1 MAEKKPLGGG
11 RRDLRKRAM
20 ADAAAK
26 LAPTI
31 DARAALDAIPRS
43 YNFAADIIE
52 RNLKAGRANKPV
64 YIDPRGSWT
73 YGQLAE
79 RVDRFGHVLRSLG
92 IRREERILLALL
104 DTIDWPTAFLGA
116 IKAGVVPVPVNTL
129 MTEDDYRFMLADSRA
144 KVLVVSEALF
154 PKFANLIGST
164 PDLMHVIVSGENAR
178 GHRRFEDSLINA
190 RPESYTAPTTRDD
203 MCFWLY
209 TSGSTGRP
217 KGAVHVHANLRL
229 TADLYGGGVL
239 GLKEGDVCY
248 SVAKLFFAYG
258 LGNAMTFP
266 LAVGATSVL
275 APDRPTPDGVAAILR
290 QHPVTVFYAVP
301 TFYAAFLASPG
312 APKRSELKL
321 RTCVSAGEALPPDIG
336 RRWKERYGIDVLDGI
351 GSTEMLHIFLSNH
364 PGDVRYGTTGRP
376 VPGYDIRLVD
386 DDGNV
391 VNGKGEMGELQVR
404 GPTSAVM
411 YWNNREQSR
420 ETFLGEWTRSGD
432 KYLED
437 ESGYYVY
444 CGRRD
449 DMLKVGGI
457 YVSPFEV
464 EGALATH
471 PDVLE
476 AAVVAWPDADGLIK
490 PKAFVVM
497 KDQTKVGDAPA
508 RDAMSRTLQD
518 HVKTKLAPY
527 KYPRWIEFRSDL
539 PKTATGKIQR
549 FKLRSE
555 GAAR

>member
-1 MAEKKPLGGG
+1 
-11 RRDLRKRAM
+11 M

-26 LAPTI
+26 LAPTL
-31 DARAALDAIPRS
+31 DARAAIDAIPCS
-43 YNFAADIIE
+43 YNFAADIIA

-64 YIDPRGSWT
+64 FVDPRGSWT

-92 IRREERILLALL
+92 VRREERILLALL

-116 IKAGVVPVPVNTL
+116 IKAGVVPIPVNTL

-144 KVLVVSEALF
+144 KVLVVSEALLA
-154 PKFANLIGST
+154 KFAKLIGSSA
-164 PDLMHVIVSGENAR
+164 DLLQVIVSGENAG
-178 GHRRFEDSLINA
+178 GHRRFEDLLASA
-190 RPESYTAPTTRDD
+190 QPEPYTAPTTRDD

-229 TADLYGGGVL
+229 TADLYAGGVL
-239 GLKEGDVCY
+239 GLNESDVCY

-266 LAVGATSVL
+266 MAVGATTILS
-275 APDRPTPDGVAAILR
+275 PERPTPEAVAAILR
-290 QHPVTVFYAVP
+290 RHPVTVFYAVP
-301 TFYAAFLASPG
+301 TFYAAFLADPG
-312 APKRSELKL
+312 APKRAGLKL
-321 RTCVSAGEALPPDIG
+321 RYCISAGEALPPDVG
-336 RRWKERYGIDVLDGI
+336 RRWKERYGVDVLDGI
-351 GSTEMLHIFLSNH
+351 GSTEMLHIFLSNY
-364 PGDVRYGTTGRP
+364 PGAVKYGTTGKP

-391 VNGKGEMGELQVR
+391 ITHRGEMGELQVR

-411 YWNNREQSR
+411 YWNDRERTR

-432 KYLED
+432 KYVQD
-437 ESGYYVY
+437 EGGYYVY

-464 EGALATH
+464 EGALCTH

-476 AAVVAWPDADGLIK
+476 AAVVAWPDDDELIK
-490 PKAFVVM
+490 PKAFVVL
-497 KDQTKVGDAPA
+497 KSADKTCEELA
-508 RDAMSRTLQD
+508 RTLQE
-518 HVKTKLAPY
+518 HVKTTLAPY
-527 KYPRWIEFRSDL
+527 KYPRWIEFRAEL

-549 FKLRSE
+549 FKLRAE
-555 GAAR
+555 RAP